1 MVYGSLLT
9 VHCSLI
15 NQPCHAES
23 DAVEISRI
31 LAVEHSVEVELHT
44 GMHGV
49 VEAEI
54 EIALHLGV
62 PFAVAGEIV
71 VAFEEC
77 SEVFCDVKPKAEGQ
91 ESGGDVRY
99 PRPFRADVVADVEP
113 VGDVVLEKQVE
124 RRGCVGLQK
133 TVGHAGER
141 YGEVGHQ
148 GDFGHPFVAFED
160 LDFGAD
166 DERLH
171 FVRPI
176 AEP

>member
-1 MVYGSLLT
+1 MVYVSLPT

-31 LAVEHSVEVELHT
+31 LAVEHSVEVELHA

-62 PFAVAGEIV
+62 PFAVTGEIV

-77 SEVFCDVKPKAEGQ
+77 SEVFCDVKSKAEGQ
-91 ESGGDVRY
+91 ESGGDVR
-99 PRPFRADVVADVEP
+99 
-113 VGDVVLEKQVE
+113 
-124 RRGCVGLQK
+124 
-133 TVGHAGER
+133 
-141 YGEVGHQ
+141 
-148 GDFGHPFVAFED
+148 
-160 LDFGAD
+160 
-166 DERLH
+166 
-171 FVRPI
+171 
-176 AEP
+176 